1 MTTDKLKF
9 QDDKTWSRELQL
21 SIRNNQEEKLENI
34 LKSNPEYLDQIN
46 NPDKW
51 TVKHKSTT
59 WLIFAIRQKNL
70 NTIKILLDNGA
81 DPKILPKRKT
91 TTTLIEAFKTQNK
104 EIVELIQKS
113 NPDVLQ
119 ITKDNTD
126 AFSESISSKNL
137 NWVKWVFEQDR
148 EHFSQKQLKKT
159 YVSYAIEDGN
169 LEILDF
175 LLISGLN
182 PHEKNDDSTSPVLLA
197 CERNS
202 TEYVK
207 KLLEYK
213 CDPNCVDQDGWFPL
227 LSATL
232 NSNPEMILM
241 LLKNGANPT
250 QTLKGNS
257 PLHFAVKEKNSKIAE
272 LLLQYAVNILEVNED
287 NLTPLE
293 IASIHGNA
301 EIIEMILIKS
311 NQLVKKDNKLVNSI
325 RERAKK
331 VAKSEKIAKLFDNDW
346 SGYINGLNNL
356 SLRSEYIPI
365 LEPKKTNNNNI
376 NIKNNSNKNNNGLLV
391 NSQQIQKRPNGKLT
405 EKQELEIEL
414 QQIQSLNQNLKQAID
429 DRKKDLEQLNI
440 EK

>member
-81 DPKILPKRKT
+81 DPKILPKRK
-91 TTTLIEAFKTQNK
+91 
-104 EIVELIQKS
+104 
-113 NPDVLQ
+113 
-119 ITKDNTD
+119 NTD
-126 AFSESISSKNL
+126 AFSEAISSKNL

-175 LLISGLN
+175 LLISGLS

-202 TEYVK
+202 TEFVK

-311 NQLVKKDNKLVNSI
+311 NQLVKKDNKLVHSI

-365 LEPKKTNNNNI
+365 LESKNTNNNNI
-376 NIKNNSNKNNNGLLV
+376 NNNNNVLLV
-391 NSQQIQKRPNGKLT
+391 NEQQIQKRPNGKLT

-414 QQIQSLNQNLKQAID
+414 QQIKSLNQNLKQAID
-429 DRKKDLEQLNI
+429 DRKKDLEQLII